1 MLHRKIESCAPL
13 YLRIDCTL
21 DLQLEAAAAEV
32 LLTLKTK
39 PVGEEGEAD
48 QPERREVQVLI
59 TSQENPISPRQLTV
73 SRLALISPENRERVI
88 SCSAVHGTNNIQ
100 RKDVSLA
107 R

>member
-1 MLHRKIESCAPL
+1 LLHPETQSFATP
-13 YLRIDCTL
+13 YLKSECTL

-73 SRLALISPENRERVI
+73 SRLALILLENRE
-88 SCSAVHGTNNIQ
+88 
-100 RKDVSLA
+100 
-107 R
+107 